1 MATKK
6 TTTKTAAAVPDGS
19 VPEAEFRAFQ
29 QETRDGMNTILDAI
43 EKMHAP
49 PELNAGV
56 AGSAPEQNNDA
67 GDPNG
72 FLPPQYEK
80 IFQKYF
86 DPEDGFTARV
96 TFPEVDEDGRE
107 SGGITF
113 TIFVPKKFSNVTPA
127 YSSLYKVD
135 LRTRALQPHNIAKGI
150 DDWCKLVAKNLRYDK
165 QVQTK

>member
-6 TTTKTAAAVPDGS
+6 TTTKTTAPVPDGA

-29 QETRDGMNTILDAI
+29 QETRDGMSTILDAI
-43 EKMHAP
+43 EKLASP
-49 PELNAGV
+49 ITT
-56 AGSAPEQNNDA
+56 PEQSSPAADHESNDA

-72 FLPPQYEK
+72 FLPAQYVK

-86 DPEDGFTARV
+86 DPADGFTARI
-96 TFPEVDEDGRE
+96 TFPEVDEQGRE

-113 TIFVPKKFSNVTPA
+113 TIFVPQKFSNVTPA